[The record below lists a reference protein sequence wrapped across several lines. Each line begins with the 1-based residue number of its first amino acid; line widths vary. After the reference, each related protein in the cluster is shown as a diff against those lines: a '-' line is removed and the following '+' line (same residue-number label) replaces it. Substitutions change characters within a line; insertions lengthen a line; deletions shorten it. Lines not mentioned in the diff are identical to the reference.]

1 MRGGAKTAIIGLA
14 MQPAKLIFFCLGA
27 FAIVL
32 AFAVEFGA
40 QWLLVPPSAAGLDRP
55 GIGISALAYLD
66 LIFVYSL
73 VLIGLDFLPVVPA
86 VFARVQGILTLILS
100 FLGLL
105 GAIALAFLTF
115 TLLMTMASL
124 FLAAPF
130 GTIAYLAIW
139 GDFDTAGAK
148 VVLSLTMLLKLAGIG
163 MILFASMSFLKN
175 KGFMLLTICSL
186 GLSFVLG
193 LLHALPPGFLV
204 SITDALGALV
214 ITIVLIVWTII
225 LLVGALFAILRAVRS
240 LSPV

>member
-1 MRGGAKTAIIGLA
+1 

-40 QWLLVPPSAAGLDRP
+40 RWLLVPPSAAGLDRP
-55 GIGISALAYLD
+55 GIGISAMAYLD
-66 LIFVYSL
+66 FIFLYSL
-73 VLIGLDFLPVVPA
+73 ALIGLDFLPVVPA
-86 VFARVQGILTLILS
+86 VFSRVQGIVTLVLS
-100 FLGLL
+100 FLGLV
-105 GAIALAFLTF
+105 GSVVLAFLTF
-115 TLLMTMASL
+115 TLLMTMVSL
-124 FLAAPF
+124 FLTVPF

-139 GDFDTAGAK
+139 GAFDTAGAK
-148 VVLSLTMLLKLAGIG
+148 VVLSLTMLLKLAGVG
-163 MILFASMSFLKN
+163 LILFASMSFLKN

-193 LLHALPPGFLV
+193 LLHTIPPGFLV

-214 ITIVLIVWTII
+214 ITIVLIIWTFF
-225 LLVGALFAILRAVRS
+225 LLIGALFAILRAIRS